1 MPHAEKIIP
10 AGMMEDSQGR
20 LCAIEKIRPID
31 LERDALVKEIIIKAT
46 ELVDTIAVFKSNSMA
61 DIQAF
66 VKLSAEQ
73 YNAKLGGKIGNV
85 NLTSFDGKYKIVRAI
100 DERQTFDERLQA
112 AKALLDEYLTELTA
126 DSNADIRTLI
136 NDVFQVD
143 KAGNINVNRIL
154 GLRRLNITDD
164 RWTRAMT
171 AIGESLQVSGS
182 KAYLRIYERDAEG
195 EMKLMPLNVAA

>member
-1 MPHAEKIIP
+1 MSHAKKTIP
-10 AGMMEDSQGR
+10 AGMMEDTQGR

-31 LERDALVKEIIIKAT
+31 LERDTLVKAIIADAT
-46 ELVDTIAVFKSNSMA
+46 LLVDTIANFKSKAMA

-66 VKLSAEQ
+66 VELSAEQ

-182 KAYLRIYERDAEG
+182 KAYLRIYERAADG